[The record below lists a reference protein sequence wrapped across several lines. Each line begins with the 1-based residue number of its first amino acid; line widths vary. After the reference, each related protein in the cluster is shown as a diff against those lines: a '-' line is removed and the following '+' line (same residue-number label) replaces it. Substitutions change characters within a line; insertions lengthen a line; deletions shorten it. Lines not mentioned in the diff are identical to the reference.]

1 MLEIIDAENQMARV
15 DVMGVPRTI
24 NLSML
29 EGDER
34 AGVGDWV
41 LIYTGFAMS
50 KIGEAEARQTQQ
62 MLEGE
67 EEAYADYAAV
77 TAQIHEHLTAANGD
91 RPEGEAE
98 PPAA

>member
-1 MLEIIDAENQMARV
+1 VLEIVDAENQLARV
-15 DVMGVPRTI
+15 QVMGVPRTV

-50 KIGEAEARQTQQ
+50 KIDEAEARQTQQ

-77 TAQIHEHLTAANGD
+77 TAQIHQQLNS
-91 RPEGEAE
+91 R
-98 PPAA
+98 

>member
-1 MLEIIDAENQMARV
+1 MLEIVDAENQLAWV
-15 DVMGVPRTI
+15 QVMGVRRTV

-50 KIGEAEARQTQQ
+50 KIDEAEALQTQQ

-77 TAQIHEHLTAANGD
+77 TAKIHQQLNS
-91 RPEGEAE
+91 R
-98 PPAA
+98 